1 MGRSIRFLRQGDFIM
16 ASSKHN
22 RPQIH
27 SAARKTAP
35 PAKVVAPPLRSPGS
49 ERGLT
54 HSPYFNGPLYER
66 MSEDLHLGGKAKRT
80 HEGYLRAVRQLADFC
95 KCPPD
100 LISEDQ
106 LRRFFLHLKNDKA
119 FASGSLR
126 VAFSGVKFFYTRTC
140 RRNWQTLAQMKIKD
154 VKSLPEVLTIEQVHQ
169 IIGCCKSQRMAVYF
183 WTVYSLGLRLE
194 EALNLQIGDIDS
206 KRMMVHI
213 HRGKGAKDRYI
224 PLPQST
230 LLMLRASWLTHH
242 HRTFVFPADGRN
254 HRYGRPAK
262 RTGTGAE
269 PVPFAS
275 QAKTPM
281 SVTAVQGAIKQI
293 TKKIN
298 FGKKVS
304 THTLRHCYATHLLEA
319 GIPLR
324 LIQQYLGHSSLQTTM
339 IYLHLTHTAAVDA
352 LRVINELFRRTR
364 CDPPEENGGAVP
376 VPVK

>member
-1 MGRSIRFLRQGDFIM
+1 M
-16 ASSKHN
+16 AKSNHNSSENNDDH
-22 RPQIH
+22 
-27 SAARKTAP
+27 RKFNGKRRKIEPPRTAP
-35 PAKVVAPPLRSPGS
+35 DS

-66 MSEDLHLGGKAKRT
+66 MSQDLHLGGMSKRT

-95 KCPPD
+95 KLSPD
-100 LISEDQ
+100 QITEDQ
-106 LRRFFLHLKNDKA
+106 LRKFFLHLKNDKN

-126 VAFSGVKFFYTRTC
+126 VAYSGVKFFYTRTC
-140 RRNWQTLAQMKIKD
+140 KRDWETLAQMKIKN

-169 IIGCCKSQRMAVYF
+169 IIDSCTTQRMAVFF

-194 EALNLQIGDIDS
+194 EALNLHVGDIDS
-206 KRMMVHI
+206 KRMMVHV

-230 LLMLRASWLTHH
+230 LLMLRGFWLTHK
-242 HRTFVFPADGRN
+242 HRTFLFPADGRD
-254 HRYGRPAK
+254 HRGVSHPK
-262 RTGTGAE
+262 G
-269 PVPFAS
+269 PS

-293 TKKIN
+293 TRKID
-298 FGKKVS
+298 FGKKIS

-339 IYLHLTHTAAVDA
+339 IYLHLTHTAAIDA
-352 LRVINELFRRTR
+352 LRVINELFRRPR
-364 CDPPEENGGAVP
+364 PNPPEENGGAVP
-376 VPVK
+376 AK

>member
-1 MGRSIRFLRQGDFIM
+1 M
-16 ASSKHN
+16 ANSNHNSSPNNDDQRKFN
-22 RPQIH
+22 AKRRKIEP
-27 SAARKTAP
+27 ARTAP
-35 PAKVVAPPLRSPGS
+35 QT

-66 MSEDLHLGGKAKRT
+66 MSEDLHLGGMSKRT
-80 HEGYLRAVRQLADFC
+80 HEGYLRAMRQLADFC
-95 KCPPD
+95 KCSPD
-100 LISEDQ
+100 RITEDQ
-106 LRRFFLHLKNDKA
+106 LRKFFLHLKNDKE

-140 RRNWQTLAQMKIKD
+140 RREWQTLAQMKIQN

-169 IIGCCKSQRMAVYF
+169 IIDCCRTQRMAVFF

-194 EALNLQIGDIDS
+194 EALNLHVGDIDS
-206 KRMMVHI
+206 KRMMVHV

-230 LLMLRASWLTHH
+230 LLMLRAFWLTHQ
-242 HRTFVFPADGRN
+242 HRTFVFPADGRD
-254 HRYGRPAK
+254 HRGVSHPK
-262 RTGTGAE
+262 G
-269 PVPFAS
+269 PS
-275 QAKTPM
+275 QATTPM
-281 SVTAVQGAIKQI
+281 SVTAVQGAIRQI
-293 TKKIN
+293 TRKID
-298 FGKKVS
+298 FGKKIS

-364 CDPPEENGGAVP
+364 RDPPEENGGAVP

>member
-1 MGRSIRFLRQGDFIM
+1 MARSNHN
-16 ASSKHN
+16 SSQNNDDQRKFN
-22 RPQIH
+22 AKRRKVEP
-27 SAARKTAP
+27 ARKAP
-35 PAKVVAPPLRSPGS
+35 DS

-66 MSEDLHLGGKAKRT
+66 MSEDLHLGGMAKPT
-80 HEGYLRAVRQLADFC
+80 HESYLRAVRQLADFC

-100 LISEDQ
+100 LITEDQ
-106 LRRFFLHLKNDKA
+106 LRKFFLHLKNDKE

-140 RRNWQTLAQMKIKD
+140 KRDWQTLAQMKIQN

-169 IIGCCKSQRMAVYF
+169 IIDACRTRRMAVFF

-194 EALNLQIGDIDS
+194 EALNLHVGDIDS

-230 LLMLRASWLTHH
+230 LLLLRAFWLTHQ

-254 HRYGRPAK
+254 HRGVSHLKGP
-262 RTGTGAE
+262 
-269 PVPFAS
+269 S
-275 QAKTPM
+275 QATTPM
-281 SVTAVQGAIKQI
+281 SVTAVQGAIKLI
-293 TKKIN
+293 TRKIN
-298 FGKKVS
+298 FGKKIS

-352 LRVINELFRRTR
+352 LRVINDLFRRPR
-364 CDPPEENGGAVP
+364 QNPPEENGGAVP
-376 VPVK
+376 APVK

>member
-1 MGRSIRFLRQGDFIM
+1 M
-16 ASSKHN
+16 ASSDNN
-22 RPQIH
+22 RPQDDAADRRRADRNRKIEP
-27 SAARKTAP
+27 ARKAP
-35 PAKVVAPPLRSPGS
+35 KS

-66 MSEDLHLGGKAKRT
+66 MSQDLHLGGMAKRT

-100 LISEDQ
+100 RITEDQ
-106 LRRFFLHLKNDKA
+106 LRKFFLHLKNDKA

-140 RRNWQTLAQMKIKD
+140 KRNWQTLAQMRIKD
-154 VKSLPEVLTIEQVHQ
+154 VKSLPEVLSIEQVHQ
-169 IIGCCKSQRMAVYF
+169 IIDACTTQRMAVFF

-194 EALNLQIGDIDS
+194 EGLNLHVGDIDS
-206 KRMMVHI
+206 KRMMVHV

-230 LLMLRASWLTHH
+230 LLVLREFWKTHRH
-242 HRTFVFPADGRN
+242 PRFLFPADGRN
-254 HRYGRPAK
+254 HRGVSRVK
-262 RTGTGAE
+262 G
-269 PVPFAS
+269 VS

-281 SVTAVQGAIKQI
+281 SPTAVQDAIKLI
-293 TKKIN
+293 TTQLR

-304 THTLRHCYATHLLEA
+304 THTLRHSFATHLLEA
-319 GIPLR
+319 GVSLR

-339 IYLHLTHTAAVDA
+339 IYLHLTHTAAIDA
-352 LRVINELFRRTR
+352 LRVLNALFRRPR
-364 CDPPEENGGAVP
+364 PNPPEENGGAVP
-376 VPVK
+376 VR

>member
-1 MGRSIRFLRQGDFIM
+1 M
-16 ASSKHN
+16 ANSKRNSSPNNDDQRKFN
-22 RPQIH
+22 GKRRKIEP
-27 SAARKTAP
+27 ARTAP
-35 PAKVVAPPLRSPGS
+35 KT

-66 MSEDLHLGGKAKRT
+66 MSEDLHLGGMSKRT
-80 HEGYLRAVRQLADFC
+80 HEGYLRAMRQLADFC
-95 KCPPD
+95 KCSPD
-100 LISEDQ
+100 RITEDQ
-106 LRRFFLHLKNDKA
+106 LRKFFLHLKNDKA

-140 RRNWQTLAQMKIKD
+140 RREWQTLAQMKIQN

-169 IIGCCKSQRMAVYF
+169 IIDSCRTQRMAVFF

-194 EALNLQIGDIDS
+194 EALNLHVGDIDS

-230 LLMLRASWLTHH
+230 LLMLRAFWLSHQ
-242 HRTFVFPADGRN
+242 HRTFVFPADGRD

-275 QAKTPM
+275 QARTPM

-293 TKKIN
+293 TRKID
-298 FGKKVS
+298 FGKKIS

-319 GIPLR
+319 GVPLR

-352 LRVINELFRRTR
+352 QRVINELFRRIR
-364 CDPPEENGGAVP
+364 RDPPEENGGAVP
-376 VPVK
+376 APVK